1 MNLRQIEAF
10 KSVMENGSVTRAAQ
24 VMHISQPAVTKLLQ
38 GFERAA
44 GFKVFA
50 RSQGRLAPTPEGL
63 LLYRD
68 VDRVFAAADEI
79 RRSAQDILNM
89 RKGALLIGAMPAL
102 SCGFVQDVAHHFMR
116 QHPRVTIDIV
126 SALRMKLLDSII
138 SGKLDI
144 ALCHSVA
151 EHPEIETEPFSRQ
164 SAVCILPP
172 GHRLTTKKVITAQD
186 LSGEAFISWGEGT
199 LTRLRVDALFE
210 KLNVDRALRFSAS
223 TSPAICAY
231 VASGLG
237 VAILHPLY
245 IGTSARAVEV
255 RPFRPKL
262 DVDLLLAYP
271 RRPERPKLVKAFAAL
286 AMRRSQA
293 LMKNLLL

>member
-38 GFERAA
+38 GFERTA
-44 GFKVFA
+44 GFKVFD
-50 RSQGRLAPTPEGL
+50 RSQGRLIPTPEGL

-68 VDRVFAAADEI
+68 VDRVFSAADEI

-89 RKGALLIGAMPAL
+89 RKGALSIGAMPAL
-102 SCGFVQDVAHHFMR
+102 SCGFIQDVARHFIR
-116 QHPRVTIDIV
+116 QHPRVSIDIV
-126 SALRMKLLDSII
+126 SAPRMKLLDSLL

-151 EHPEIETEPFSRQ
+151 EHPEIETEPFPRQ

-172 GHRLTTKKVITAQD
+172 GHRLTKKRVISAQD

-210 KLNVDRALRFSAS
+210 KLNIERALRFSAS

-237 VAILHPLY
+237 TAILHPLY
-245 IGTSARAVEV
+245 IGTSTLAVEV

-271 RRPERPKLVKAFAAL
+271 RRPGRPKLVQAFAAL
-286 AMRRSQA
+286 AIRRSQA
-293 LMKNLLL
+293 LVKHLLI

>member
-10 KSVMENGSVTRAAQ
+10 KSVMENGSVTGAAQ

-44 GFKVFA
+44 GFKMFD
-50 RSQGRLAPTPEGL
+50 RSQGRLIPTPEGL

-68 VDRVFAAADEI
+68 VDRVFTAADEI
-79 RRSAQDILNM
+79 RRSALEILNM
-89 RKGALLIGAMPAL
+89 RKGALSIGAMPAL
-102 SCGFVQDVAHHFMR
+102 SCGFIQDVARHFIR
-116 QHPRVTIDIV
+116 QHPGVSIDIV
-126 SALRMKLLDSII
+126 STPRMKLLDSIL

-151 EHPEIETEPFSRQ
+151 EHPEIETEPFPRQ

-172 GHRLTTKKVITAQD
+172 GHRLTKKKTISAQD
-186 LSGEAFISWGEGT
+186 LSGEAFISWSEGT

-210 KLNVDRALRFSAS
+210 KRNVNRALRFSAS

-237 VAILHPLY
+237 TAILHPLY
-245 IGTSARAVEV
+245 IGTSAHAVAV
-255 RPFRPKL
+255 RRFTPKF

-271 RRPERPKLVKAFAAL
+271 RRSGQPKLVQAFAAL
-286 AMRRSQA
+286 AIRRSQA
-293 LMKNLLL
+293 LVKDLL